1 MEQVYRSFEGRGLDG
16 DSSRFEASVLARG
29 QLPRLKSRA
38 AILLDRDLLNGGELA
53 LQACEFRCL
62 RIVATYQESGRP
74 KHDDCR
80 DRRDFVFGSFAV
92 LHTRKFGS
100 SLRASR
106 RLGSQLRARVLLIL
120 KRRDICR
127 RNILGPLGT

>member
-53 LQACEFRCL
+53 LQSREFRCL
-62 RIVATYQESGRP
+62 RIVTTHQESGRP

-100 SLRASR
+100 SL
-106 RLGSQLRARVLLIL
+106 
-120 KRRDICR
+120 
-127 RNILGPLGT
+127 